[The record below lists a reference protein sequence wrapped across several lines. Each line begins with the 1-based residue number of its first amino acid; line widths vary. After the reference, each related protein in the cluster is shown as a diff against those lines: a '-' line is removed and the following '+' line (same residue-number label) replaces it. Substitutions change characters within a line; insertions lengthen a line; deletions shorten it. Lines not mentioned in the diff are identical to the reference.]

1 MRLTIKGEV
10 WQPIQV
16 TPRSAAFGRIT
27 ATSASEGMERKLTI
41 VNNIGGEVNFT
52 NIQSSNP
59 GFRAEVKPLES
70 GKKYE
75 LIVTLV
81 PPLTSGNNTGK
92 ITMKTGLKDPS
103 TFDVPVYAFVTSP
116 VDVTP
121 TQLTIMPNQTAE
133 LKRQFYIRGNDGKE
147 FEVNDLKCTTDKIA
161 MELTDVRGNKQTYRL
176 SIDIPADYTPS
187 AAGDKITFTTTH
199 PDVPTLE
206 IPIVG
211 RGAADGSRIRPTD
224 RPVKR
229 PAAKFTGKGMV
240 PPNKRK
246 ATITNSDDTKKEG
259 DAEKEKKAD
268 DTPKKPEPMKPVG

>member
-27 ATSASEGMERKLTI
+27 ASSASEGMERKLTI
-41 VNNIGGEVNFT
+41 VNNIGGELKFT
-52 NIQSSNP
+52 DVQSSNP
-59 GFRAEVKPLES
+59 GFRAEIKPLES

-92 ITMKTGLKDPS
+92 ITMKTGLSEPS
-103 TFDVPVYAFVTSP
+103 TFEVPVYAFVTSP

-199 PDVPTLE
+199 PDVPTME

-211 RGAADGSRIRPTD
+211 RKAAVNSRIRPTA
-224 RPVKR
+224 RPANR

-240 PPNKRK
+240 QPNEKK
-246 ATITNSDDTKKEG
+246 ATIKSSGDTKKEG
-259 DAEKEKKAD
+259 DA
-268 DTPKKPEPMKPVG
+268 PKKPESMKPVGG